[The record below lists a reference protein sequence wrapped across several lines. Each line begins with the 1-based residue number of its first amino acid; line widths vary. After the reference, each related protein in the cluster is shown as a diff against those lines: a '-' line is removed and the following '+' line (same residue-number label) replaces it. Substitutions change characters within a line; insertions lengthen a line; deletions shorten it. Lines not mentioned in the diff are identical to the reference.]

1 MLLYATRPMIQS
13 IKMAHWYLK
22 WFTIRYLGFDCR
34 KALLS
39 YIWGRIKDMF
49 TLIMSHHKHDTKLIN
64 SVLTLSLINSQKLNK
79 AQAENWALC
88 RIWMVIMMMKVN
100 LNKLRTR
107 RKRIGAHPDPPTTQ
121 HKPCASKYL
130 LSSNNN
136 MWTNNIINQII
147 RYNLASRPMNTPS
160 QMELPGLDKYQSTYM
175 PTDNTTQQA
184 PVCMCQLWQYYIDR
198 WP

>member
-1 MLLYATRPMIQS
+1 MQNLDGDYDDEGESQQTS
-13 IKMAHWYLK
+13 NSKEAHWSSSRSSHNPAQ
-22 WFTIRYLGFDCR
+22 TMC
-34 KALLS
+34 
-39 YIWGRIKDMF
+39 IK
-49 TLIMSHHKHDTKLIN
+49 ISI
-64 SVLTLSLINSQKLNK
+64 
-79 AQAENWALC
+79 
-88 RIWMVIMMMKVN
+88 
-100 LNKLRTR
+100 
-107 RKRIGAHPDPPTTQ
+107 
-121 HKPCASKYL
+121 

-198 WP
+198 TSDHNQGVPVTPCHNVASIYRQAFHTFLDKQTLLYSFSQV